1 MAYRHAICA
10 DTSSIFSLILL
21 SALYH
26 LPFMGGV
33 DKVLQVL
40 LPIPT
45 IGMFLMIKEYQLL
58 IF

>member
-10 DTSSIFSLILL
+10 DTSSIFSLIN
-21 SALYH
+21 
-26 LPFMGGV
+26 LPDLCYLPSMGGV

-45 IGMFLMIKEYQLL
+45 IGMFLMIKENQLL